1 METKQNNPC
10 DGDAAHERVLEQ
22 FRKLTGE
29 DGLLVQTV
37 RYVKESNA
45 LTKRNA
51 VHLRVLSYILAL
63 CLVALIGVVATLW
76 LVLHDTKEH
85 LASTLGQI
93 DQLSKSVQSTTDK
106 VDEVKVST
114 DEIKQT
120 QDSQPRVELVPES
133 DPAKAKEAPVRV
145 RIRPP
150 KDVSDSGPATPTVEV
165 PLPMQ
170 SAEKKK

>member
-22 FRKLTGE
+22 FRKLTAE

-51 VHLRVLSYILAL
+51 VHLRVLSYILAV
-63 CLVALIGVVATLW
+63 CVVALIGVVAVLW
-76 LVLHDTKEH
+76 LLLHDTKDH
-85 LASTLGQI
+85 LTSTLDRI
-93 DQLSKSVQSTTDK
+93 DQLSKSVQVNTDK
-106 VDEVKVST
+106 VDAVKVST

-120 QDSQPRVELVPES
+120 QDSQPKVELVPEP
-133 DPAKAKEAPVRV
+133 DPVKAKDAPIKV
-145 RIRPP
+145 RISPP
-150 KDVSDSGPATPTVEV
+150 KDNKSAEPPAPTVEV
-165 PLPMQ
+165 PLPVKEP
-170 SAEKKK
+170 EKK